1 MDLDVI
7 DPDVVDSE
15 VPGELVLEG
24 AAVLEVVEPEGV
36 GGRGKVLDGHGG
48 KTGVEGLGDPG
59 GKGGKV
65 VEGLEIDG
73 PGIEDPVGIEGSG
86 TEGPP
91 EVDGS
96 GLGDPG
102 GTMGVENPGGQGGK
116 VVEVLEI
123 DGSGI
128 EDPVGTEGSGTEDPV
143 GIEGSGIEGS
153 GTEGPPETDGSGLG
167 VPVGN
172 GDPGVVKEL
181 VPDESVLLEVLV
193 EPALVSDDWVD
204 GKLVCDTDADE
215 ELTGGELETEG
226 LG

>member
-1 MDLDVI
+1 MDSDVADSDLVDLDVL

-15 VPGELVLEG
+15 VPGELVLEE
-24 AAVLEVVEPEGV
+24 AAVLEVVGPEGA

-48 KTGVEGLGDPG
+48 KMGVEGLGDPG
-59 GKGGKV
+59 GTMENEDPGGKGGKV
-65 VEGLEIDG
+65 LEGLEIDG
-73 PGIEDPVGIEGSG
+73 SVGIEGSG
-86 TEGPP
+86 TDGPP
-91 EVDGS
+91 EV
-96 GLGDPG
+96 
-102 GTMGVENPGGQGGK
+102 
-116 VVEVLEI
+116 
-123 DGSGI
+123 
-128 EDPVGTEGSGTEDPV
+128 
-143 GIEGSGIEGS
+143 
-153 GTEGPPETDGSGLG
+153 DGSGLG

-193 EPALVSDDWVD
+193 EPALVSDDWLD